1 MKLGNLAV
9 TSMRNEKS
17 KYYFL
22 IINLTF
28 AVAVSIIFAHF
39 MSNPTL
45 GFSGELAK
53 QMVSDNTL
61 PVVYL
66 FMMAACIIL
75 VAVALVFYANESYL
89 ANQKKTLSILSM
101 SGASLV
107 AITKYF
113 AIQHV
118 ICMLVAIILGV
129 LISLVGLPI
138 INFFMSMT
146 SNIAIP
152 LFSYD
157 TQAFLLGFVI
167 VAVMLF
173 FLWLCDVGYVYRTDK
188 FELTKPHSTVQQ
200 VDVMPG
206 KKVFS
211 MVGYLVPLGMMLLIP
226 PVLELYLVYMI
237 IGMFGI
243 SGIFHNI
250 LPMVFGRQQRKYAY
264 DPIRSMLYTNLI
276 DAVKQN
282 GFLTKMISIAMMVLS
297 VLLCSNADAS
307 LTITFIS
314 ISFVILIAMMLLCI
328 YNNMT
333 TMAVNRSQQYQ
344 TLNLIGYDRKMIEQ
358 MIKKEQHWYF
368 ALLFL
373 LPFIYVLVC
382 VTKFTIFEHV
392 QVLFTAAVLFV
403 FLLLIV
409 LCEKL
414 CELPHKAVLKNRRMS
429 S

>member
-9 TSMRNEKS
+9 TSMKNEKN

-45 GFSGELAK
+45 GFSGELALE
-53 QMVSDNTL
+53 MVSDNTL

-107 AITKYF
+107 AITRYF
-113 AIQHV
+113 AIQHA
-118 ICMLVAIILGV
+118 ICMLAAIVLGV
-129 LISLVGLPI
+129 LISLIGLPV
-138 INFFMSMT
+138 INFFMSAA
-146 SNIAIP
+146 SSIEIP
-152 LFSYD
+152 IFSYD
-157 TQAFLLGFVI
+157 IQAYLIGFLI
-167 VAVMLF
+167 IAVMLF

-206 KKVFS
+206 KKIFS
-211 MVGYLVPLGMMLLIP
+211 MIGYLVPLGMMLMIP

-243 SGIFHNI
+243 SGIFRNI
-250 LPMVFGRQQRKYAY
+250 LPVLFGALQKKYAY
-264 DPIRSMLYTNLI
+264 DPIKSMLYTNLI
-276 DAVKQN
+276 DSVKQN
-282 GFLTKMISIAMMVLS
+282 GFLTKMISISMMVLS
-297 VLLCSNADAS
+297 VLLCSNANAS

-333 TMAVNRSQQYQ
+333 TMALKRSEQYH
-344 TLNLIGYDRKMIEQ
+344 TLHLIGYDSKMIDQ

-373 LPFIYVLVC
+373 LPFLYVLVC
-382 VTKFTIFEHV
+382 VAKFTIFAHV
-392 QVLFTAAVLFV
+392 ELLFTGAVLII

-409 LCEKL
+409 VCEKL
-414 CELPHKAVLKNRRMS
+414 CELPHRAVLKNGRI
-429 S
+429 